1 MDLLTRMNRVAFLG
15 PEFLSWLWYR
25 TESRGPEFSLDG
37 IEGNI
42 EVWFDDRL
50 VVGSTLVNAQ
60 ENHFKGGHPTT
71 SLEARSALRLGKLAT
86 EARLRCVHGSR
97 EWSFVLKGADLSLN
111 GVKIPS
117 VLSKDDEER
126 LYERLYLLEELDR
139 MVFGIFGQFL
149 TLRASDEWGAKELP
163 AIRAWVGGSDSL
175 DAPTVSA
182 PPRPIGSIEPVRRS
196 EAPRDES
203 LPPWED
209 PMGEPS

>member
-1 MDLLTRMNRVAFLG
+1 MDLLARMNRVAFLG

-25 TESRGPEFSLDG
+25 TENQGPAFSV
-37 IEGNI
+37 EGVEGALEI
-42 EVWFDDRL
+42 WFDDRL
-50 VVGSTLVNAQ
+50 IVGSTLVNAQ

-86 EARLRCVHGSR
+86 EARLRIVHGSR
-97 EWSFVLKGADLSLN
+97 EWSFILKGADLSLN

-139 MVFGIFGQFL
+139 MVFGVFGQFL
-149 TLRASDEWGAKELP
+149 RLRGLDDWGRVELP
-163 AIRAWVGGSDSL
+163 AIRAWVGGHDFIA
-175 DAPTVSA
+175 APEASVS
-182 PPRPIGSIEPVRRS
+182 PRPIGSIEPTLRS
-196 EAPRDES
+196 DAPRDES

-209 PMGEPS
+209 PMGDPS